1 MPAFLR
7 RPAFYIVLV
16 LAVLLGGGFFYMK
29 GQAAEKK
36 KKLEAAAAQEEP
48 SPYAAIAQGKAD
60 VEGGVIQVAARRQ
73 GIVRD
78 VYVQEGDIVKAGQPL
93 AKQEDDDVRLA
104 SQTAAANLASARA
117 QLALFQVQLRTAQRE
132 YNRLQNLAAS
142 NFVAAQRLDN
152 ARDQI
157 ASAQANIGAQQAA
170 IQVASAQVAQARY
183 NQELTIIRAPADGRI
198 ARRQAN
204 PGAGASTLNVTAMFD
219 LEPNTQRIVRAE
231 IVEADIP
238 NVKIGQE
245 VEIQP
250 ESNPDLTYVGKVLR
264 RAAVFGARKLASDD
278 PSQRSDERVVEVVV
292 SADGAPL
299 LVGQRVLV
307 KFMKPGQKAGVKRDK
322 PAMPVAGGMTKKK
335 A

>member
-7 RPAFYIVLV
+7 RPAFWIAIVV
-16 LAVLLGGGFFYMK
+16 VVLLGGGFFYMK

-73 GIVRD
+73 GIVRE
-78 VYVQEGDIVKAGQPL
+78 VYVQEGDQVVAGQPL
-93 AKQEDDDVRLA
+93 AKQEDDEPRLA
-104 SQTAAANLASARA
+104 AQTATANLASARA
-117 QLALFQVQLRTAQRE
+117 QLALYQVQLRTAQRE
-132 YNRLQNLAAS
+132 YKRLQGLAAS
-142 NFVAAQRLDN
+142 NYVAAQKLD
-152 ARDQI
+152 A
-157 ASAQANIGAQQAA
+157 AQDAISQANANIGAQSAA
-170 IQVASAQVAQARY
+170 IQVAGAQLSQSRY
-183 NQELTIIRAPADGRI
+183 QQELTVIRAPANGRI
-198 ARRQAN
+198 ARRYAN
-204 PGAGASTLNVTAMFD
+204 PGAGASTLNVTSMFD

-238 NVKIGQE
+238 NVTPGQE

-250 ESNPDLTYVGKVLR
+250 EGDPDKTYVGKVLR
-264 RAAVFGARKLASDD
+264 TARVFGARKLASDD

-292 SADGAPL
+292 SADSAPF

-322 PAMPVAGGMTKKK
+322 PTQPVAGGMTKKK